1 MRLWFS
7 DELQHGRFHP
17 PQCTCN
23 LFPTLGCLNPKSHL
37 ASGDVNSTHNGE
49 VEQCLTMVS
58 TVLLVMGVTERQG
71 HLRNFFFFYFFFR
84 GGYIKT
90 NINVPKKFPLLYY
103 AVVKYRLLGKGHIY
117 SVTSSKC

>member
-23 LFPTLGCLNPKSHL
+23 LFPTLGCLNPKSHP
-37 ASGDVNSTHNGE
+37 ASGDVNGTHNGE

-71 HLRNFFFFYFFFR
+71 HLRNFFFFFLR
-84 GGYIKT
+84 GGHIKT
-90 NINVPKKFPLLYY
+90 NINVPKK
-103 AVVKYRLLGKGHIY
+103 
-117 SVTSSKC
+117 